1 MLSICLINSR
11 KYKRNKSRYWVDK
24 GLIRKRKFDV
34 MASVRQNKASRLI
47 QKELSIIF
55 QKESNT
61 LFKGVMTSVTV
72 VRMSPD
78 LKVAKIY
85 LSFFGVKNMDESLD
99 HVNKI
104 KGNIRR
110 ILGMS
115 MKHQLRYIPELN
127 FFLDDSLDYADEI
140 SDLLNKDE

>member
-1 MLSICLINSR
+1 
-11 KYKRNKSRYWVDK
+11 
-24 GLIRKRKFDV
+24 